1 MKTFT
6 IAGTSTLDGVVKNR
20 FANGTV
26 KVREQILTRNGH
38 TAIKLVELPQAMTKA
53 EAVAFLESQTIM
65 TPRIENI
72 VAEMQEDEFDPMD
85 DVNYVGHPI
94 HY

>member
-6 IAGTSTLDGVVKNR
+6 IAGTSTLNGVIKNR

-38 TAIKLVELPQAMTKA
+38 TAIKLVELPQAMSKA
-53 EAVAFLESQTIM
+53 DAVAFLESQTIM
-65 TPRIENI
+65 TPTGEIS
-72 VAEMQEDEFDPMD
+72 VAEVQENEFDPMD

>member
-6 IAGTSTLDGVVKNR
+6 IAGSSNLNGVIKNR

-26 KVREQILTRNGH
+26 KVRGQILARNGH
-38 TAIKLVELPQAMTKA
+38 TDIKLVELPTAMTKA
-53 EAVAFLESQTIM
+53 DALAFLESQTIM
-65 TPRIENI
+65 TPRIEDI
-72 VAEMQEDEFDPMD
+72 VPQQPEDEFDPMD